1 MEWNVFFLMFDII
14 SMRDF
19 SKEQIVTIL
28 DVADDVKKAVHD
40 RAYGNTF
47 KRKYGR
53 SLETVLK
60 GTKTAMMFV
69 ENSTRTHYSF
79 KTAVAM
85 AGGYADGFSS
95 ADDTSLK
102 KGETWAETATMFAG
116 NGFNAL
122 VMRTTTEGMPRWTKE
137 YLQLKYEL
145 VRAQHQQMGKPY
157 SYRVPMILNGGDGKN
172 QHPTQCLLDLMTIR
186 EIARSEGKELEELDI
201 ALLNDLKYGRTN
213 ASLMSVAH
221 HFDWTLHFAH
231 PNRFGPPKHRLEE
244 LKRRGVKME
253 NHGENFEEAMRAAL
267 IAYHSRPQK
276 ERVGAGEDLLT
287 IKEVGQQTQ
296 ARYDRL
302 GISAPYLLHPLPV
315 DAETFEEIAYDL
327 IFHPKN
333 FTSFQAANGP
343 YVRIAGLALGLERIG
358 MVYPKTNLRQKE
370 GVSLVDLTIDHE
382 RKKISNPR
390 SGYIENEGIV
400 LDHVPE
406 GMGRRLAGVLG
417 LEHDSVSM
425 VISNHMPT
433 HNGERRKDMIKIHG
447 HYELTEKQYEAM
459 ALIAPEISV
468 SFVKSGMVSRKVRP
482 VLGSSIEGLVH
493 CGNDGCATNVKKEH
507 ITPKHDVLDVNGT
520 RVLNCHYCEVEETI
534 PEVYKANR
542 FLYLGGKD

>member
-1 MEWNVFFLMFDII
+1 MFDII

-19 SKEQIVTIL
+19 SKEQILAIL

-40 RAYGNTF
+40 HAYGDTF
-47 KRKYGR
+47 RRKYGKD
-53 SLETVLK
+53 LETVLR

-79 KTAVAM
+79 KTAVTM

-95 ADDTSLK
+95 GDDTSLK
-102 KGETWAETATMFAG
+102 KGETWGETATMFAG

-137 YLQLKYEL
+137 YLRMKYEL
-145 VRAQHQQMGKPY
+145 VKAQHLQLGEAY
-157 SYRVPMILNGGDGKN
+157 SYHVPMILNGGDGKN

-186 EIARSEGKELEELDI
+186 EIARSEGKDLDGLEI

-244 LKRRGVKME
+244 LKRRDVKMH
-253 NHGENFEEAMRAAL
+253 NHGEDFLGAMRAAL

-287 IKEVGQQTQ
+287 IKEVGQQTR
-296 ARYDRL
+296 ARYDLL
-302 GISAPYLLHPLPV
+302 GKYAPYLLHPLPV

-343 YVRIAGLALGLERIG
+343 YVRIAGLALGLERVGI
-358 MVYPKTNLRQKE
+358 VYPQSNLQQKE
-370 GVSLVDLTIDHE
+370 NVSLTDLAIDHQ
-382 RKKISNPR
+382 RTQLSNPR
-390 SGYIENEGIV
+390 SGYIEHEGIV
-400 LDHVPE
+400 LDHIPA
-406 GMGRRLAGVLG
+406 GMGRRLAGILG
-417 LEHDSVSM
+417 LEHESVPK
-425 VISNHMPT
+425 VISDHMPT
-433 HNGERRKDMIKIHG
+433 HDGERYKDMIKIHG
-447 HYELTEKQYEAM
+447 RYQLTEKQYEAM
-459 ALIAPEISV
+459 ALIAPAISV
-468 SFVKSGMVSRKVRP
+468 SSVESGRVIRKVRP
-482 VLGSSIEGLVH
+482 ILGSTIDGLVH
-493 CGNDGCATNVKKEH
+493 CGNDACATNVKKEH
-507 ITPKHDVLDVNGT
+507 ITAKHDVLDVNGT

-542 FLYLGGKD
+542 FLYLGEKS

>member
-1 MEWNVFFLMFDII
+1 MFDII

-19 SKEQIVTIL
+19 SKEQILAIL

-40 RAYGNTF
+40 RSYGKSF
-47 KRKYGR
+47 RRKYGKD
-53 SLETVLK
+53 LETLLRR
-60 GTKTAMMFV
+60 TKTAVMFL

-79 KTAVAM
+79 RAAVAT
-85 AGGYADGFSS
+85 AGGYVDGFSS

-102 KGETWAETATMFAG
+102 KGETWAETATMYAG
-116 NGFNAL
+116 YGFNAL

-137 YLQLKYEL
+137 YLQMKYEL
-145 VRAQHQQMGKPY
+145 VKAQHQQMGEPY
-157 SYRVPMILNGGDGKN
+157 SYHVPMILNGGDGKN

-186 EIARSEGKELEELDI
+186 EIARSEGKELEGLNI

-244 LKRRGVKME
+244 LKRRGVKMH
-253 NHGENFEEAMRAAL
+253 NHGEDFLGAMGNSL

-296 ARYDRL
+296 ARYDLL
-302 GISAPYLLHPLPV
+302 GASAPYLFHPLPV

-333 FTSFQAANGP
+333 FTSFQAANGL
-343 YVRIAGLALGLERIG
+343 YARIAGLAFGLEKIRKE
-358 MVYPKTNLRQKE
+358 YPQSNLRQRE
-370 GVSLVDLTIDHE
+370 RVSLVELTIDDE
-382 RKKISNPR
+382 RKQVKNPR

-400 LDHVPE
+400 FDHVPE

-417 LEHDSVSM
+417 LEQDCVQM
-425 VISNHMPT
+425 VISDHMPT

-447 HYELTEKQYEAM
+447 HYKLTEKQYEAM
-459 ALIAPEISV
+459 ALIAPDISV
-468 SFVKSGMVSRKVRP
+468 SFVESGEVARKVRP
-482 VLGSSIEGLVH
+482 VLGSGIEGLVR
-493 CGNDGCATNVKKEH
+493 CGNDSCATNVKKEH
-507 ITPKHDVLDVNGT
+507 ITPKHDVLDVNGS

-534 PEVYKANR
+534 PEVYRANR
-542 FLYLGGKD
+542 FLYLGEKN